1 MAPGQNMSVME
12 RLKGWARSLKTELY
26 ALYLAYRDPRV
37 PWYARILAV
46 CVVGYA
52 FSPIDLIPDAIPI
65 LGYLDDLIIV
75 PVGIWMTLKLIP
87 RDVLWECRERAN
99 REMRKGKPTNWV
111 AAGLIIGIWIL
122 LAVLVGVFLVRLFG
136 AIWWRKKVISSSANS
151 FAGHLDEG
159 LSGATQLFISSK
171 DDL

>member
-1 MAPGQNMSVME
+1 MGVLE
-12 RLKGWARSLKTELY
+12 RLKGWARSLKAELY

-52 FSPIDLIPDAIPI
+52 FSPIDLIPDPIPV

-75 PVGIWMTLKLIP
+75 PVGIWLTVKLIP
-87 RDVLWECRERAN
+87 RDVLAECRERAKH
-99 REMRKGKPTNWV
+99 EMQKGKPTNWV

-122 LAVLVGVFLVRLFG
+122 LAVLVGVFLLRLFG
-136 AIWWRKKVISSSANS
+136 SARK
-151 FAGHLDEG
+151 
-159 LSGATQLFISSK
+159 
-171 DDL
+171 